1 MSLSKS
7 IQAVFEGS
15 PVSPTHQPVASEV
28 TTLITEITD
37 GNLPLLVMGGTS
49 ALGAAAPGALA
60 FGTQNH
66 VTWTPNATGTVT
78 STVPA
83 AGTICTLEVVTS
95 GTTSYTITFGTG
107 FKTTG
112 TLATG
117 TTSARTFMMMFKSNG
132 TTLNEISR
140 TTAMA

>member
-1 MSLSKS
+1 MALTKS
-7 IQAVFEGS
+7 IQAVWEGS
-15 PVSPTHQPVASEV
+15 PVSGTHQPVAAEA
-28 TTLITEITD
+28 TTLITELTN
-37 GNLPLLVMGGTS
+37 GSLPLFVMGGTS
-49 ALGAAAPGALA
+49 ALGTVAPGALA

-66 VTWTPNATGTVT
+66 VTVTPNATGSFT

-83 AGTICTLEVVTS
+83 AGTICTLEIVTS
-95 GTTSYTITFGTG
+95 GTTSYTLTFGTG

-117 TTSARTFMMMFKSNG
+117 TVTAKTFMVMFKSNG

-140 TTAMA
+140 TTAM